1 MLGVNS
7 LVTQN
12 TQLIGR
18 STIYGQ
24 SLLLA
29 YAIYGLWI
37 LTVVIMISINQSK
50 KRQSRK
56 KWYILHQRTIF
67 RYLRLGGWCALIIY
81 IPLLSAYS
89 IDEDNG
95 EQSRKTWAWYLLLVG
110 FILVFSL
117 QAFVDYRLAKKRRC
131 DAEEDS
137 VKVQGLLNKPLK
149 EWDEDDVI
157 LWINKAKMYRESYFT
172 EAKRH
177 LIEDKLKE
185 AGIDG
190 ELLCKYGSDMEKL
203 VNYVGL
209 SVGDAEKVTKELTF
223 LKRED
228 DSMST
233 SKGEDSMMEVES
245 ALVVKGKDEA

>member
-18 STIYGQ
+18 STIYGK

-29 YAIYGLWI
+29 YGIYGLWI
-37 LTVVIMISINQSK
+37 FTVVIMMSINQSK
-50 KRQSRK
+50 QSRN
-56 KWYILHQRTIF
+56 KWYILHQTTIF
-67 RYLRLGGWCALIIY
+67 RYLRLGGCCALIIY

-89 IDEDNG
+89 IDQGNG
-95 EQSRKTWAWYLLLVG
+95 EQSTKTWAWYLILVG

-117 QAFVDYRLAKKRRC
+117 RAVVDYRLAKKRRC
-131 DAEEDS
+131 DAKEDL
-137 VKVQGLLNKPLK
+137 VKVQGLLNKPL
-149 EWDEDDVI
+149 EQWDEEDVI
-157 LWINKAKMYRESYFT
+157 LWINEAKMYRESYFT

-185 AGIDG
+185 ACIDG

-209 SVGDAEKVTKELTF
+209 SVGDAEKVNKELTF

-228 DSMST
+228 SMST
-233 SKGEDSMMEVES
+233 SKKEDSMMEVES
-245 ALVVKGKDEA
+245 ALVVKEKDEA

>member
-50 KRQSRK
+50 KRQSRN

-89 IDEDNG
+89 IDEGNG
-95 EQSRKTWAWYLLLVG
+95 EQSSKTWAWYLILVG

-117 QAFVDYRLAKKRRC
+117 RAFVDYRLVKRRRY
-131 DAEEDS
+131 DAKEDL
-137 VKVQGLLNKPLK
+137 VKVQGLLNKPL
-149 EWDEDDVI
+149 EQWDEDDVI
-157 LWINKAKMYRESYFT
+157 LWINKANMYRASYFT

-190 ELLCKYGSDMEKL
+190 ELLCKYGSDIEKL

-209 SVGDAEKVTKELTF
+209 SVGDAEKVNKELTF

-233 SKGEDSMMEVES
+233 SKREDSMMEVES
-245 ALVVKGKDEA
+245 ALVVKEKDEA

>member
-1 MLGVNS
+1 MNS

-18 STIYGQ
+18 STIYGK

-29 YAIYGLWI
+29 YGIYGLWI
-37 LTVVIMISINQSK
+37 FTVVIMISINQSK
-50 KRQSRK
+50 KRQSRN
-56 KWYILHQRTIF
+56 KWYILHQTTIF
-67 RYLRLGGWCALIIY
+67 RYLRLSGCCALIIY

-89 IDEDNG
+89 IDQGNG
-95 EQSRKTWAWYLLLVG
+95 EQITKNWAWYLLLVG
-110 FILVFSL
+110 FILVFSS

-137 VKVQGLLNKPLK
+137 VKVQGLLNKPL
-149 EWDEDDVI
+149 EQWDEDDII
-157 LWINKAKMYRESYFT
+157 LWINKANMYRESYFT

-185 AGIDG
+185 VSIDG
-190 ELLCKYGSDMEKL
+190 ELLCKYGSDIETL

-209 SVGDAEKVTKELTF
+209 SVGDAAKVTKELTF
-223 LKRED
+223 LKREE
-228 DSMST
+228 DSIST
-233 SKGEDSMMEVES
+233 SKRRSMMEVDS
-245 ALVVKGKDEA
+245 ALVVKEKDEA